1 MLFKRI
7 EVENFLSFDRA
18 EFDVTDGL
26 ILVSGTNGSGK
37 SSFFVDSISYCLT
50 GTTMKGDRGDDIINW
65 HRGKDCKVSIT
76 FDDCGHIYR
85 VDRYRNYSGADKKG
99 VSFGNRLVYYRDDVL
114 VEKSTVAATQ
124 DALLEEVNV
133 DVDLLKCTLLLSQ
146 DSKFNFVDSTDK
158 RQKEILS
165 KIRRVDFDEAQ
176 KRVKTKLSEIDKDVS
191 SLNSKEAIL
200 LSHLVSDEKLAEMKA
215 KSDGF
220 DEEIRQKIKE
230 AKAERSSIAAE
241 IKSLMADI
249 ADRDPEELESLKR
262 KRTAENDIYDD
273 YRSKISK
280 IGVMIRTTKA
290 DIDSVRGLGAT
301 CDSCGQ
307 NVDDSYKR
315 VALSDKTKRLD
326 LLLKKNDDFSH
337 ASKKAKARLDNI
349 DASIALLNKEI
360 FASELKQKEVK
371 SLAEKARRL
380 QSDIESLAGR
390 ENVYS
395 SKYFETVNM
404 QKQIN
409 EKLKEIKK
417 RRSEIEADLPYYF
430 FWQRGFGDK
439 GVKSFIFDTI
449 CGTLTTKANKF
460 INFLTNGD
468 ISISFDT
475 QSELKDGS
483 LREKFECCITKDGR
497 KVAYSRYSGGE
508 KRRVSLAVDM
518 ALYEIM
524 SEFYGTK
531 FNLLVLDEQS
541 NYIDTEG
548 KSEYFKLAKELAKDK
563 CVIIIDHDSLL
574 KSKFDKTIAISKKD
588 GISSLEVA

>member
-7 EVENFLSFDRA
+7 EVENFLSFDKA

-26 ILVSGTNGSGK
+26 LLVSGVNGSGK

-50 GTTMKGDRGDDIINW
+50 GTTMKGDRGDDIVNW
-65 HRGKDCKVSIT
+65 HRGKDCKVSVT
-76 FDDCGHIYR
+76 FDNCGHIYR
-85 VDRYRNYSGADKKG
+85 VDRHRSYSGVDSKG
-99 VSFGNRLVYYRDDVL
+99 VSLGNRLVYYRDDVL

-124 DALLEEVNV
+124 DALLEEVNI

-165 KIRRVDFDEAQ
+165 KIRRVDFDDAQ
-176 KRVKTKLSEIDKDVS
+176 KKVKAKILDLEKEMS
-191 SLNSKEAIL
+191 SLDSKEAIL
-200 LSHLVSDEKLAEMKA
+200 ISHLVSNEKLDEMKA

-220 DEEIRQKIKE
+220 DEEVKLELKE
-230 AKAERSSIAAE
+230 IKAEMTEKMAKMKLLSVGLIAE
-241 IKSLMADI
+241 
-249 ADRDPEELESLKR
+249 DPEELESLKR
-262 KRTAENDIYDD
+262 KETAERDCYDD
-273 YRSKISK
+273 YREKMSKLNLMIKTAISEIAATER
-280 IGVMIRTTKA
+280 IGA
-290 DIDSVRGLGAT
+290 S
-301 CDSCGQ
+301 CDGCGQ
-307 NVDDSYKR
+307 DVSDEYKNEIIEKKKKR
-315 VALSDKTKRLD
+315 VELLTKKYTEVLAASIDVKSRLVKIEGEISALKEEKIASDK
-326 LLLKKNDDFSH
+326 
-337 ASKKAKARLDNI
+337 
-349 DASIALLNKEI
+349 
-360 FASELKQKEVK
+360 KQIEVK
-371 SLAEKARRL
+371 NLMSEIRRL
-380 QSDIESLAGR
+380 KTAMESVSER

-395 SKYFETVNM
+395 SKYAETVSM

-409 EKLKEIKK
+409 GKLKEIKK
-417 RRSEIEADLPYYF
+417 RKKEIEAELPYYV

-574 KSKFDKTIAISKKD
+574 KSKFDKTVVISKRD